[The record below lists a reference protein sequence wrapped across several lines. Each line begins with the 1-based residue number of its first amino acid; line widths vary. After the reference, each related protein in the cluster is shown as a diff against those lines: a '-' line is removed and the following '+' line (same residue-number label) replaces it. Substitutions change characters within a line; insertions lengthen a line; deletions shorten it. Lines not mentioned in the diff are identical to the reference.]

1 MFKSEVVTEMIK
13 TATGAIK
20 FEDLS
25 KFLPFQTR
33 VVSGETFNH
42 IQSQTVYDIRTYGK
56 PSSRTLY
63 GDTLY
68 HEYTVSQ
75 GDTLCRRKGRL
86 ISTKG
91 GVNDENCPGC
101 LAIAHG
107 IIKRDLER
115 A

>member
-13 TATGAIK
+13 MATSGIK

-42 IQSQTVYDIRTYGK
+42 IQSQTVYDIRVGPFSTW
-56 PSSRTLY
+56 
-63 GDTLY
+63 
-68 HEYTVSQ
+68 YTVSQ

-86 ISTKG
+86 VSTKG